1 MREGKKVGGQLLR
14 YRLFVT
20 PFGEGGMVWEE
31 TSGRL
36 RVMEILL
43 PLAEEDMA
51 GAVQGLFPGAFPGAS
66 AAADELADALGK
78 AARGEAVPFRRSLVN
93 LEGHPPFQRAVLE
106 ACRAIGRGRV
116 RSYGDLARSV
126 GVPRGARAVG
136 QVMASNPYPLI
147 VPCHR
152 VVRSDGTLGGFGGGL
167 SMKKALLLSEGVP
180 FSGDAVDPAAMVS
193 HGKKS

>member
-1 MREGKKVGGQLLR
+1 MRAGQKVGGQWLR

-36 RVMEILL
+36 RLVEILL
-43 PLAEEDMA
+43 PLAAGDMVEA
-51 GAVQGLFPGAFPGAS
+51 IQGLFPGAVPGAS
-66 AAADELADALGK
+66 AVSDDLVEDLGK
-78 AARGEAVPFRRSLVN
+78 AARGEAVEFRRPLVN
-93 LEGHPPFQRAVLE
+93 LEGRTPFQRAVLE
-106 ACRAIGRGRV
+106 ACRAIERGRV
-116 RSYGDLARSV
+116 RSYQDLARSA

-136 QVMASNPYPLI
+136 QVMATNPYPLI
-147 VPCHR
+147 IPCHR

-180 FSGDAVDPAAMVS
+180 FSGDAVDPAAMVP